1 MNVYKALFGGGL
13 LTLTR
18 ATVELDI
25 EQNKI
30 RDGEADRERIAGKS
44 QERGSEAGMELA
56 GMNVED
62 GHGGELLCIE
72 AASFEGLEGALN
84 RDLGER
90 LAGINQ
96 RHGYHNATHL
106 LCNRCTYWF
115 GIESKK
121 KSC

>member
-1 MNVYKALFGGGL
+1 M
-13 LTLTR
+13 TTRETR

-25 EQNKI
+25 EQNKM

-62 GHGGELLCIE
+62 ARWWVVVH
-72 AASFEGLEGALN
+72 
-84 RDLGER
+84 RDSVVLRGSRTGSEQGLGER

-106 LCNRCTYWF
+106 LCSRCTYWF

-121 KSC
+121 KRC